1 MIRPMLGTI
10 LLIEDDVA
18 LRTTIAEYLTRRK
31 YAVTAAGTIAE
42 ATDAL
47 ARITPNAVVADI
59 NLPDGDGAAFCL
71 AQAARF
77 PNARWILMSGDHE
90 RVQLGQRAR
99 DIASQSAF
107 SVIDKPVPLRLLNR
121 ILAQAVG

>member
-1 MIRPMLGTI
+1 MSGTII
-10 LLIEDDVA
+10 LLIEDDAA
-18 LRTTIAEYLTRRK
+18 LRAVMAEYLTRRK
-31 YAVTAAGTIAE
+31 FAVTAAANLAE
-42 ATDAL
+42 AAEAL
-47 ARITPNAVVADI
+47 TRIKPNAVVADI

-71 AQAARF
+71 AQAPNF

-121 ILAQAVG
+121 MLAQAV